1 MLAYCDKI
9 ADTIQKALKVAVS
22 LDKDEIIA
30 DVSGVQLDLH
40 PTEGWFVS
48 TKKTVNVYD
57 MNGKKYRIV
66 VEEV

>member
-9 ADTIQKALKVAVS
+9 AHTIQKALKVAVA
-22 LDKDEIIA
+22 LDKDRIIA
-30 DVSGVQLDLH
+30 DVSGVQMDLH

-57 MNGKKYRIV
+57 MNGKKYRII